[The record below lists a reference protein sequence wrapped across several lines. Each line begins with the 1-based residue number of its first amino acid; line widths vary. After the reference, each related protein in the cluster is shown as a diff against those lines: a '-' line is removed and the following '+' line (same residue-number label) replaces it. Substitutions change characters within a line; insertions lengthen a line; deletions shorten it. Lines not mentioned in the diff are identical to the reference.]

1 VRPKG
6 VIPLTAGI
14 QHKNNFVRGQNL
26 ENMDGFADRF
36 AGFPPLRE

>member
-6 VIPLTAGI
+6 VIPAEAGI
-14 QHKNNFVRGQNL
+14 QHKNDFVSGQNL

-36 AGFPPLRE
+36 AGFPPSRE